1 MDPSPSEVMTLI
13 FPQALSKQQTMRSS
27 PDLAVP
33 FQHTL
38 ANLAGQLAPR
48 SRRIYQTDVAA
59 FLWWLAEHQAG
70 ETPGRYQ
77 ARKLEVAPLAQQ
89 DAALLLSGLTR
100 EAVIAYRA
108 YLEAT
113 YPKTTA
119 SRRLTVLRRLCAE
132 AKEKGL
138 LAVDPTERVRGFSQ
152 AAPQE
157 TPHTALELD
166 PLREFLA
173 SLGTRTLKDLR
184 DKALLMVLARLG
196 LRREEASQLDW
207 NDLQPRQGHTVLV
220 IRHGKGDQRRVAKVP
235 IDVLRLLEQY
245 RAALGEETQPMFVVL
260 RKGSHLRRDEAG
272 RVIRLDGKGIERMVV
287 ARSRQAKLNLARPLT
302 PHDLRS
308 TFITLALEGKA
319 PLHLVQ
325 YAAGHK
331 DPRTTEHYQRRKV
344 NLDDNA
350 VDYIHY

>member
-1 MDPSPSEVMTLI
+1 MDHSLPEVMALTLLHT
-13 FPQALSKQQTMRSS
+13 QSNQTIIES

-59 FLWWLAEHQAG
+59 FLWWLEQHQAS

-77 ARKLEVAPLAQQ
+77 ERAREPLPLAQE
-89 DAALLLSGLTR
+89 DAAVKLSGLTR
-100 EAVIAYRA
+100 ETVIAYRA

-132 AKEKGL
+132 AKEKRL
-138 LAVDPTERVRGFSQ
+138 LEADPTERVRGFRQ
-152 AAPQE
+152 AAPEE

-166 PLREFLA
+166 ALRGFLA
-173 SLGTRTLKDLR
+173 SISTRTLKDLR

-207 NDLQPRQGHTVLV
+207 RDLEPRQGHTVLV

-235 IDVLRLLEQY
+235 IDVLRLLEEY
-245 RAALGEETQPMFVVL
+245 RAELGEQVEPMFVVL

-272 RVIRLDGKGIERMVV
+272 RVIRLDGKGIERMVA
-287 ARSRQAKLNLARPLT
+287 ARSRQALLSLARPLT
-302 PHDLRS
+302 PHDLRA

-331 DPRTTEHYQRRKV
+331 DPRTTEHYQRRKEQ
-344 NLDDNA
+344 LDDNA
-350 VDYIHY
+350 VDYIHF

>member
-1 MDPSPSEVMTLI
+1 MDESPPEVVTLTL
-13 FPQALSKQQTMRSS
+13 PRAQNNQAVIES

-59 FLWWLAEHQAG
+59 FLWWLEQHQAG
-70 ETPGRYQ
+70 ATPGRYQ
-77 ARKLEVAPLAQQ
+77 ERARQPKPLAQE
-89 DAALLLSGLTR
+89 DAANLLAGLTR
-100 EAVIAYRA
+100 ERVIAYRA

-132 AKEKGL
+132 AQEKEL
-138 LAVDPTERVRGFSQ
+138 LATDPTERVRGFRQ
-152 AAPQE
+152 AAPEE
-157 TPHTALELD
+157 TPHTALELNA
-166 PLREFLA
+166 LREFLA
-173 SLGTRTLKDLR
+173 TIGTHTLKDLR

-196 LRREEASQLDW
+196 LRREEVSQLDW
-207 NDLQPRQGHTVLV
+207 SDLQPRQGHTVLV

-235 IDVLRLLEQY
+235 IDVLRLLEEY
-245 RAALGEETQPMFVVL
+245 RAALVEPVQPMFVVL
-260 RKGSHLRRDEAG
+260 RKGSHLRRDEEG
-272 RVIRLDGKGIERMVV
+272 RVIRLDGKGIERMVA
-287 ARSRQAKLNLARPLT
+287 ARSRQAQLKLARPLT
-302 PHDLRS
+302 PHDLRA

-331 DPRTTEHYQRRKV
+331 DPRTTEHYQRRKEQ
-344 NLDDNA
+344 LDDNA
-350 VDYIHY
+350 VDYIHF